1 MKRSPIRIIF
11 LFLLI
16 PVVCSGQD
24 MRLGLEETPAE
35 LYKSLRLA
43 KPNPANGEKP
53 GLGITDRGVDL
64 TGLMPPVGYQGEL
77 NSCTTWAAGY
87 AVKSFQEN
95 VERKWGVDSKNHVF
109 SPSFLYNQ
117 ISEGRNAGTSF
128 QASFAIL
135 MEQGIASLA
144 NMPYTTN
151 LYENPSAAAFE
162 EARSFKAES
171 YSRVNVS
178 VNDIKYVLDQGNCVL
193 VAVKVHDNLRTNL

>member
-1 MKRSPIRIIF
+1 MKKSLIQIIF

-95 VERKWGVDSKNHVF
+95 VERKCLIVKF
-109 SPSFLYNQ
+109 IIQ
-117 ISEGRNAGTSF
+117 R
-128 QASFAIL
+128 
-135 MEQGIASLA
+135 EQL
-144 NMPYTTN
+144 
-151 LYENPSAAAFE
+151 E
-162 EARSFKAES
+162 EKTGW
-171 YSRVNVS
+171 YSRES
-178 VNDIKYVLDQGNCVL
+178 SFRAPSKRARGIE
-193 VAVKVHDNLRTNL
+193 RTPKDGFLCS